1 VDVSGKDG
9 KIFIFINENAF
20 VPALVEMASPI
31 VPPVVIAGIG
41 DVEMAHELGQVAFGG
56 FYEQVEVVGHK
67 DIAVKLY
74 AVNIDR
80 LDEYLNE
87 PFSVGVVFED
97 VTAFVS
103 TAGDVVHCAGI
114 LDAEGASHG
123 KP

>member
-1 VDVSGKDG
+1 MV
-9 KIFIFINENAF
+9 
-20 VPALVEMASPI
+20 
-31 VPPVVIAGIG
+31 
-41 DVEMAHELGQVAFGG
+41 GQ
-56 FYEQVEVVGHK
+56 K

-80 LDEYLNE
+80 LDEYLNQ

-97 VTAFVS
+97 VIAFVS
-103 TAGDVVHCAGI
+103 TAGNVVHCAGI